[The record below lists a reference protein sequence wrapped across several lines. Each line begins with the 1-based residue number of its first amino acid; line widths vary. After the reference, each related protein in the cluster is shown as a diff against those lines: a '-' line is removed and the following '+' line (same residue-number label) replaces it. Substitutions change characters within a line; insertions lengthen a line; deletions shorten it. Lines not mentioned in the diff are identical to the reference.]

1 MTGLASWSRNLAFAK
16 SIRYPRMPFHIYKT
30 VNDRFY
36 PHPRVVNFWI
46 NATFPV
52 TLKLYEITG
61 FILLQTAWLS
71 KNPITQNIGYY
82 FYTIYLQKLQDPFKN
97 LYNKIWKFCKI
108 FEIFTLL
115 LLFTKTWIILFK
127 IKKPSTLI

>member
-1 MTGLASWSRNLAFAK
+1 
-16 SIRYPRMPFHIYKT
+16 MPFHIYKT

-82 FYTIYLQKLQDPFKN
+82 FYTIYLQKVFSLIVMLSSQ
-97 LYNKIWKFCKI
+97 KIQRQIGIVDGKRLVIASVKSESLDLTSTYSPLI
-108 FEIFTLL
+108 FLSQNQWVTFL
-115 LLFTKTWIILFK
+115 KGSSAII
-127 IKKPSTLI
+127 S